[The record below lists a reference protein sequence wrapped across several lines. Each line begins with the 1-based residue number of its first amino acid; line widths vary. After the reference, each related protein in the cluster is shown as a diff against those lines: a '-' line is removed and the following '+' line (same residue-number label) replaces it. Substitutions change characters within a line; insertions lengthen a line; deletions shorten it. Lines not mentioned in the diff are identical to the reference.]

1 MAEIISAVVSLPN
14 VQIIEHPCMRI
25 PRKRT
30 KQPLNSSLASKRK
43 SPIQNTGCVKF
54 ENSRATQIQYPSVVS
69 ADDTRGAQRVCKIYT
84 AFQLKM
90 EVAAA
95 AFIPTSPSLRN
106 SSKID
111 TGEMGPRQH
120 EQEQALL
127 AGKEGGRSLQVGESA
142 SLSPKA
148 NFMGKGEV

>member
-1 MAEIISAVVSLPN
+1 
-14 VQIIEHPCMRI
+14 MRI
-25 PRKRT
+25 PRERT

-120 EQEQALL
+120 EQEQCQTSERMPFSFKDAVVTVETQGIVPVSHCAKPSTALAISIL
-127 AGKEGGRSLQVGESA
+127 TQRKEVA
-142 SLSPKA
+142 S
-148 NFMGKGEV
+148 